1 MRRGWLRRNR
11 LTTTLPHMIRLCGR
25 VWLPA
30 AAPRCFYF
38 QRYTAPQPSCP
49 ARTASPISLV
59 KSLSGGLGLKTR
71 RPPGRLCRAL
81 RIPVSIRSSAVGI
94 PLVPTQGEYPI
105 PLARSVAVR
114 RPVRPKRNPRN
125 RPENSL
131 TSSGENSVTRYTNR
145 ADVPFDFKATV
156 KRNEGQKDFMRP
168 QSRGTG
174 TEIRS
179 LGDIYLPI
187 PRCDHSS

>member
-131 TSSGENSVTRYTNR
+131 TSSGENSVTRYTHVRTFGKNSVQVR
-145 ADVPFDFKATV
+145 YYSGVQKQEVVPVSDTREKAYS
-156 KRNEGQKDFMRP
+156 FC
-168 QSRGTG
+168 
-174 TEIRS
+174 S
-179 LGDIYLPI
+179 LG
-187 PRCDHSS
+187 S